1 MKSKNNVIGVYYKTD
16 SFVHSLDPRI
26 KLSALLFYS
35 IASIC
40 LKVNSPLIQVALFC
54 SVYFFALISSKIPL
68 SVAFGGF
75 RQIAILIFV
84 LVFFNLFI
92 SDGNVLLE
100 IWKIKITDLGLKTA
114 LINAIRFL
122 LLYFGGMLISY
133 TTTPGEMMKAISSF
147 VSPLKKF
154 SFPADDFVTVLLLA
168 LRFIPVISG
177 EYNSICLAQK
187 SRGARLEDKNPL
199 KRVMAYTEVFIPLI
213 VSSFRKA
220 DEISQSLESRC
231 YGLGEKRTCLR
242 KLRLKNSE
250 KLFFVIYTIY
260 ILIIFIMG
268 VKK

>member
-1 MKSKNNVIGVYYKTD
+1 MNI
-16 SFVHSLDPRI
+16 I
-26 KLSALLFYS
+26 
-35 IASIC
+35 
-40 LKVNSPLIQVALFC
+40 
-54 SVYFFALISSKIPL
+54 
-68 SVAFGGF
+68 
-75 RQIAILIFV
+75 
-84 LVFFNLFI
+84 FFNLFI
-92 SDGNVLLE
+92 SDGNVLVE

-133 TTTPGEMMKAISSF
+133 TTTPGEMMKAISYF

-231 YGLGEKRTCLR
+231 YGLGEKRGCLR

>member
-40 LKVNSPLIQVALFC
+40 LNVNSPLIQVALFC

-114 LINAIRFL
+114 LINAIRLL
-122 LLYFGGMLISY
+122 LLYFGGMFISY
-133 TTTPGEMMKAISSF
+133 TTRPG
-147 VSPLKKF
+147 
-154 SFPADDFVTVLLLA
+154 
-168 LRFIPVISG
+168 
-177 EYNSICLAQK
+177 
-187 SRGARLEDKNPL
+187 
-199 KRVMAYTEVFIPLI
+199 
-213 VSSFRKA
+213 
-220 DEISQSLESRC
+220 
-231 YGLGEKRTCLR
+231 
-242 KLRLKNSE
+242 
-250 KLFFVIYTIY
+250 
-260 ILIIFIMG
+260 
-268 VKK
+268 